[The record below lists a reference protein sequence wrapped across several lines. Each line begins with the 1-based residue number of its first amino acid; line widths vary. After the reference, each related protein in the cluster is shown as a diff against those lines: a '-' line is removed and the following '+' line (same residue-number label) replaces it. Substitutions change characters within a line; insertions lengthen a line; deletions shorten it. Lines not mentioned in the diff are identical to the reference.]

1 MQLPT
6 PSSTRVLDRR
16 LKGRHHGSDRRYNKR
31 VKVDMLINRFVNGQP
46 YLCRMVDISRTGI
59 RLAPMIEPD
68 GGQSPSYMGL
78 QFQLSDRNDVLTA
91 SGMAITRD
99 DKTVGVR
106 FTRTYEHLTAKL
118 PQCLAAFLRRGC
130 AHGNEYWP
138 VAGRPHELRRNGD
151 LC

>member
-6 PSSTRVLDRR
+6 PSKTRVLDRR

-31 VKVDMLINRFVNGQP
+31 VKVDMFINRFLNGQP
-46 YLCRMVDISRTGI
+46 YMCRMVDISRSGI

-68 GGQSPSYMGL
+68 GGVAPNYMGL
-78 QFQLSDRNDVLTA
+78 QFQLPDRNDVLTA

-106 FTRTYEHLTAKL
+106 FTSL
-118 PQCLAAFLRRGC
+118 PPDAAWALDSFLSFEVR
-130 AHGNEYWP
+130 
-138 VAGRPHELRRNGD
+138 
-151 LC
+151 